1 MQSITVILV
10 IAVVVLLAI
19 QLFPRQKPA
28 LWLRFSI
35 NNQTFKGV
43 IKMIQLRD
51 GQQQPFKA
59 EFVDREG
66 QPTTVQAGSVQIS
79 SSDPE
84 VAEIIRSETDETA
97 FTIKALKPGSCQ
109 VNVSADAIEG
119 EGVRNVEDFVAVE
132 VRAGEAVGVNIAAT
146 GDPED
151 YPVIE

>member
-1 MQSITVILV
+1 MQTLLALLI
-10 IAVVVLLAI
+10 IAVAVLLAR
-19 QLFPRQKPA
+19 QFFPRQSVSM
-28 LWLRFSI
+28 WLRFTI

-66 QPTTVQAGSVQIS
+66 QPTTVEAGSVVINS
-79 SSDPE
+79 SNPE
-84 VAEIIRSETDETA
+84 VAEIIRDESDEKA
-97 FTIKALKPGSCQ
+97 FIIKALKPGSCQ

-132 VRAGEAVGVNIAAT
+132 VRAGEAVGVNIEAT